1 MWGVSLTL
9 PLLFHVRSFS
19 YTPLAV
25 LCGEFLLQAPCC
37 YMCGISLTRPLLFY
51 VGSFSYTPCALLCE
65 EFLLHASSCFMWGVS
80 LTRPGPFCFMRGV
93 SLTHPRLFSIWRFS
107 CKLLTFVTRKLTNQW
122 KNKVCWLKSVYR
134 ASDQAS
140 VSCHQNDMANE
151 PNGSSQSITDWTEYT
166 GGSWRRHWHLPLTDA
181 AGLDTPRY
189 RQTEAQSQH
198 NQSVTGFCFT
208 SIVFISFF
216 LSFTFSSGGLIVTT
230 VKASISLDIVYC
242 RSNLKWMD
250 RWIDGWIPTHTIGRL
265 SCPVL
270 FYVGSFS
277 FTPHAASCGD
287 ILLHTLCWFMW
298 GLSILCGDIITCL
311 SCCFTCGVFLK
322 FLMLFYVG
330 SFSDTP
336 DAVLRGEFLL
346 HTPCYLMWEDSLT
359 CRILFYVVSFF
370 DITHTGCFLFS
381 FFLLSG
387 KCLLDSACCFMWWF
401 LLHYSC
407 FFIQEVYFPC
417 PTIFDIR
424 NFSCTSYASLCGDI
438 FK

>member
-1 MWGVSLTL
+1 
-9 PLLFHVRSFS
+9 
-19 YTPLAV
+19 
-25 LCGEFLLQAPCC
+25 
-37 YMCGISLTRPLLFY
+37 
-51 VGSFSYTPCALLCE
+51 
-65 EFLLHASSCFMWGVS
+65 
-80 LTRPGPFCFMRGV
+80 MRGV
-93 SLTHPRLFSIWRFS
+93 SLTHPRLFSIWTVS
-107 CKLLTFVTRKLTNQW
+107 CKLLTFVSRKLTNQC
-122 KNKVCWLKSVYR
+122 KNNVCWVKSVYR

-216 LSFTFSSGGLIVTT
+216 LSFTFSSGGLIVIT
-230 VKASISLDIVYC
+230 VKASISLDIVNC

-250 RWIDGWIPTHTIGRL
+250 GWMDGWIPTHTIGRL

-277 FTPHAASCGD
+277 STPHASSWGD

-298 GLSILCGDIITCL
+298 RLSILCGDIITCP
-311 SCCFTCGVFLK
+311 SCCFTWGVFLK

-370 DITHTGCFLFS
+370 DITHTVFFFFF
-381 FFLLSG
+381 FFLWEMSLRLSVLFYVG
-387 KCLLDSACCFMWWF
+387 VSLTLLV
-401 LLHYSC
+401 L
-407 FFIQEVYFPC
+407 FFIQEVYFHALRYLISGISLAHPMQVYVETFSNSMHC
-417 PTIFDIR
+417 VLSCEEFLWYSPWYFMLDVSLTI
-424 NFSCTSYASLCGDI
+424 
-438 FK
+438 